1 MPVPPSLTVAEP
13 VRLTVVTSMVS
24 VTLVTAAA
32 GLMARLSKLPPLAP
46 VMVALTLPAS
56 MWDVVGGGGDAD
68 RAGGGAGAD
77 GDALAVGGSR

>member
-1 MPVPPSLTVAEP
+1 MPSLTLPLA
-13 VRLTVVTSMVS
+13 VRTAVTVSMVS

-56 MWDVVGGGGDAD
+56 MRDVVGGAATLTVPVVAPAPMVMLWPLE
-68 RAGGGAGAD
+68 R
-77 GDALAVGGSR
+77 SR